1 MKVPEF
7 FRELGLPTASRLESR
22 WTTVRGCRI
31 HSRSGCRSVGDAA
44 APADDG
50 TGADDVPFLLVH
62 GLVISSLYFIP
73 LAEAIAAAGRDV
85 HAIDLPGFGRSEG
98 PQEVLSVA
106 ELADWT
112 IDWMAANGIGRCHVI
127 GNSLG
132 CEMGAYVA
140 AKAPERVATLTMIG
154 PTLDPAAR
162 AVLTQTLRLLRDALH
177 EPFALW
183 LNWAFDWFRAG
194 PRRAFGITREMFRDH
209 IERQLPQVTAP
220 TLVMRGG
227 MDPTVPQSA
236 AVAAT
241 RLLPHG
247 ERVVIEG
254 EWHCVHYTD
263 PVGVWREVE
272 AFVRRR
278 GASAPVEHQR

>member
-1 MKVPEF
+1 MKVPEL
-7 FRELGLPTASRLESR
+7 FRDIGLPAASRLETR
-22 WTTVRGCRI
+22 WTTVRGCKI
-31 HSRSGCRSVGDAA
+31 HSRRCCRSEAAGA
-44 APADDG
+44 APA
-50 TGADDVPFLLVH
+50 GADGVPFLLVH

-73 LAEAIAAAGRDV
+73 LAEVIAAAGREV

-98 PQEVLSVA
+98 PREVLSVA

-112 IDWMAANGIGRCHVI
+112 IEWMAASGFSRYHII

-132 CEMGAYVA
+132 CEVGAYVA

-162 AVLTQTLRLLRDALH
+162 AVITQTLRLLRDALH

-183 LNWAFDWFRAG
+183 MDWAFDWFRAG
-194 PRRAFGITREMFRDH
+194 PRRALGMTREMFRDH

-220 TLVMRGG
+220 TLVMRGE

-236 AVAAT
+236 AEAAA

-247 ERVVIEG
+247 ELVVMEG

-272 AFVRRR
+272 GFVGR
-278 GASAPVEHQR
+278 QK